1 MEEKGSFTKHIKSV
15 LTSYMY
21 FRFKTAIFFFWGGG
35 YRVCHGLYFHCFYL
49 RYIFLCFIY
58 LI

>member
-35 YRVCHGLYFHCFYL
+35 IEFVMVC
-49 RYIFLCFIY
+49 ISIAFIY
-58 LI
+58 AIFSSALYI